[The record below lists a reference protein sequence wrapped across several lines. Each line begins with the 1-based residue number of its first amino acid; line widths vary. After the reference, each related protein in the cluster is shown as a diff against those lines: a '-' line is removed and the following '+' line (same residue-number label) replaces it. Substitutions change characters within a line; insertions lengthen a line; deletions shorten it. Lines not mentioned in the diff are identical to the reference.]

1 MKMAVSETFEQL
13 TKKMNE
19 NPTHIEGLSIV
30 YQFNLSGDEEGT
42 HQMKLADNVVEYNT
56 DEKYDADITLEM
68 SDKNFIKLADG
79 DLNPTTAY
87 MTGKLKVRGDLSL
100 ALKLNTL
107 LKKYQGE

>member
-1 MKMAVSETFEQL
+1 MKMAVSETFGQL
-13 TKKMNE
+13 TKKIND
-19 NPTHIEGLSIV
+19 NPTHIEGLNIV

-42 HQMKLADNVVEYNT
+42 HQMKLANNVVEYNT

-68 SDKNFIKLADG
+68 SDKSFIKLADG